1 MSLAWYTYVLCLVS
15 VNTWLWMSQ
24 SSVAPALGQAAP
36 SILGPWSGVSCLPHP
51 STFGVWE
58 AELQDKMGAAAD
70 SLGGDV
76 QKGAPALGE
85 KGAPPTSLA
94 PGVASPP
101 CPTLGLRVGLEW
113 RVQGCWDST
122 PYSPV
127 PVPDPAPG
135 MSPHAPASWG
145 SYRMGTTRSWT
156 SACAREFCS
165 RPSWERRCGTF
176 WGSPGGRQG
185 AQ

>member
-1 MSLAWYTYVLCLVS
+1 MCKVPGPHLRVAYMSLAWYTYVLCLVS

-36 SILGPWSGVSCLPHP
+36 SILGPWSGVSGLPHP

-58 AELQDKMGAAAD
+58 ADLQDKMGAAAD

-101 CPTLGLRVGLEW
+101 CPTLGLRVGL
-113 RVQGCWDST
+113 V
-122 PYSPV
+122 
-127 PVPDPAPG
+127 
-135 MSPHAPASWG
+135 
-145 SYRMGTTRSWT
+145 
-156 SACAREFCS
+156 
-165 RPSWERRCGTF
+165 
-176 WGSPGGRQG
+176 
-185 AQ
+185 